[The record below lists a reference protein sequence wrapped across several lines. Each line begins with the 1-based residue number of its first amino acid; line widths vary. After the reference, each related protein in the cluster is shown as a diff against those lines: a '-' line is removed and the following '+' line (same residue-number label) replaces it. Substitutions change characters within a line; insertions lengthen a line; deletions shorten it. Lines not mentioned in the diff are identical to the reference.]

1 MAKSKGTRLVIT
13 LECTE
18 CRTNEMKR
26 SAGVSRYSTKKNRKN
41 TPERIELKK
50 FCPHCSTGYST
61 LCGDCKEVCSD
72 HVSEEYDSSK
82 VFKRKTLQ
90 LCDHCGDPV

>member
-18 CRTNEMKR
+18 CRSNETKR
-26 SAGVSRYSTKKNRKN
+26 SAGVSRYTTKKNRKN

-50 FCPHCSTGYST
+50 FCRYCNQHTNH
-61 LCGDCKEVCSD
+61 KEI
-72 HVSEEYDSSK
+72 K
-82 VFKRKTLQ
+82 
-90 LCDHCGDPV
+90 